1 VAKSTD
7 NYPYQDEPTRDF
19 LEDETGEFLVSS
31 SAQEV
36 KPDIPVE
43 IGDYKVLDRI
53 GAGGMGQV
61 FLAEHTRMQR
71 IVALKTLP
79 LDRMK
84 DPQAIERFYEEIRA
98 ASRLLH
104 PNIVTA
110 FDAGESSGVHYLAME
125 HIDGAT
131 LSQIVNEQGPMSV
144 PAAASIIRQ
153 AATGLL
159 HAHRSGITHR
169 DVKPS
174 NLMRSNDGTV
184 KILDL
189 GLAQFSSSSLLP
201 SAKDSSAGNTS
212 APPKETKKKLVGTLA
227 YMAPEQLENPD
238 KADAR
243 SDIYSLGATLFYLL
257 TGRPPFVG
265 EKIEQVY
272 GHRHGDIPDLMET
285 RNDVDLRLTTIFS
298 RMLAKTPAE
307 RYTSLDEV
315 IDDLADYCTGADTPL
330 WLAEFSPRTVT
341 SAPKESLTQTA
352 RVFAIDLGM
361 HYSATAE
368 TTPEGHIKSMMAG
381 ETGTPFFRMALSFNP
396 SGNLLFGTH
405 AIERR
410 QEDPR
415 HLFHCLPLYIGKNE
429 VERELAGR
437 QCPPEVLLALLIRRI
452 TQNAWAGRTPPRSTA
467 ITVPCSYDQ
476 LHRRSILLAAR
487 LAGLSTVRL
496 VDRSMAA
503 VKSIFITND
512 EETLFEDD
520 LSLHEKENAPIL
532 FLGLT
537 GQAFEVALVR
547 RNSGR
552 LQQIA
557 TGGHWHTGS
566 LAWVHQL
573 VDYAAD
579 RFKEEYRF
587 DPRKHGTTAASLQI
601 ACERAMNS
609 MLLLPSVKVTVQDGK
624 QSRSVMVKRLD
635 WLGSCE
641 KLLVQLEDLIH
652 RVVQRSSVDQSSV
665 QHIILHGAVLQIPE
679 IRARLT
685 RSFPKTSKIQTLDRS
700 DVAKGAA
707 ACLDAELPGRSAFRQ
722 PPRGISSQTIGI
734 VVEDVRRRR
743 RILPII
749 PAGSALPARTNRK
762 LRVGR
767 DRDSMTLSLV
777 ESAGVHGQDWHALGR
792 YEFKIDNPNYRSR
805 TIGFEM
811 DLNGLLQ
818 VRAQDPRKTGSVKL
832 SSLPESPLTED
843 LLAEWKSWID
853 KLR

>member
-1 VAKSTD
+1 MAKSTD

-19 LEDETGEFLVSS
+19 LEDETGEFLVSAG
-31 SAQEV
+31 AQETKADV
-36 KPDIPVE
+36 PVE
-43 IGDYKVLDRI
+43 IGDYKILDRI

-71 IVALKTLP
+71 VVALKMLP
-79 LDRMK
+79 MDRMK

-131 LSQIVNEQGPMSV
+131 LSQIVQDQGPMSV
-144 PAAASIIRQ
+144 ASAASIIRQ

-184 KILDL
+184 KVLDL
-189 GLAQFSSSSLLP
+189 GLAQFSVSNLLP
-201 SAKDSSAGNTS
+201 QSVGTSTESPKDG
-212 APPKETKKKLVGTLA
+212 KKKLVGTLA
-227 YMAPEQLENPD
+227 YMAPEQLEDAD

-243 SDIYSLGATLFYLL
+243 SDIYSLGATLFFLL

-265 EKIEQVY
+265 EKIDQVY
-272 GHRHGDIPDLMET
+272 GHRHGDIPDLMDS
-285 RNDVDLRLTTIFS
+285 RNDVDLRLTNIFK
-298 RMLAKTPAE
+298 RMLAKSQSE
-307 RYTSLDEV
+307 RYNSLDEV
-315 IDDLADYCTGADTPL
+315 IDDLADYCTGAETPL
-330 WLAEFSPRTVT
+330 WLAEFSPRTV
-341 SAPKESLTQTA
+341 SPAAESSIKQSA
-352 RVFAIDLGM
+352 RVFSIDLGM
-361 HYSATAE
+361 HYSSTAE
-368 TTPEGHIKSMMAG
+368 STPDGNIRSMLAG
-381 ETGTPFFRMALSFNP
+381 ESRTPYFRMALSYNP
-396 SGNLLFGTH
+396 AGSIVYGSH
-405 AIERR
+405 AMERR
-410 QEDPR
+410 QADPKN
-415 HLFHCLPLYIGKNE
+415 LFHCLPLYIGKEE

-452 TQNAWAGRTPPRSTA
+452 TRNAWAGRTPPRSTA

-476 LHRRSILLAAR
+476 LHRRSILLSAQ

-503 VKSIFITND
+503 VKSIFISTED
-512 EETLFEDD
+512 ETLCEDD
-520 LSLHEKENAPIL
+520 PSLNANDAAPIA

-537 GQAFEVALVR
+537 GQAFEVAFLR
-547 RNSGR
+547 RESGR
-552 LQQIA
+552 LQQMA
-557 TGGHWHTGS
+557 TGGHWHPGS
-566 LAWVHQL
+566 LTWVHSL
-573 VDYAAD
+573 VDFVAKQ
-579 RFKEEYRF
+579 FIKEHQL
-587 DPRKHGTTAASLQI
+587 DPREQNLTAASLQI
-601 ACERAMNS
+601 GCEKALNS
-609 MLLLPSVKVTVQDGK
+609 MLLLPSVQVTVQHGD
-624 QSRSVMVKRLD
+624 QQLSVMIDRSD
-635 WLGSCE
+635 WLQTCE
-641 KLLVQLEDLIH
+641 SLMRQLEDLIE
-652 RVVQRSSVDQSSV
+652 RVIDRSGADVASV
-665 QHIILHGAVLQIPE
+665 QMIVMHGVVLQIPS
-679 IRARLT
+679 IRQRLLDKFSGEVT
-685 RSFPKTSKIQTLDRS
+685 VQTVDRS

-722 PPRGISSQTIGI
+722 PPRGIASQTIGI

-749 PAGSALPARTNRK
+749 PTGSTLPARTNRK

-767 DRDSMTLSLV
+767 DREFMTLSLV
-777 ESAGVHGQDWHALGR
+777 ESSGVHGQDWHALGR

-805 TIGFEM
+805 TIGFEL

-832 SSLPESPLTED
+832 SSLPESKLTED
-843 LLAEWKSWID
+843 VLTEWKAWID
-853 KLR
+853 TLG

>member
-1 VAKSTD
+1 MAKSTD

-19 LEDETGEFLVSS
+19 LEDETGEFLVSQGGNS
-31 SAQEV
+31 EKTDV
-36 KPDIPVE
+36 PVE
-43 IGDYKVLDRI
+43 IGDYKILDRI

-71 IVALKTLP
+71 VVALKMLP
-79 LDRMK
+79 MDRMK
-84 DPQAIERFYEEIRA
+84 DPRAIERFYEEIRA

-131 LSQIVNEQGPMSV
+131 LSQIVKDQGPMSV
-144 PAAASIIRQ
+144 ASAASIIRQ

-184 KILDL
+184 KVLDL
-189 GLAQFSSSSLLP
+189 GLAQFSASNLLP
-201 SAKDSSAGNTS
+201 NPDGTS
-212 APPKETKKKLVGTLA
+212 AEEPKEGKKKLVGTLA
-227 YMAPEQLENPD
+227 YMAPEQLEDAD

-243 SDIYSLGATLFYLL
+243 SDIYSLGATLFFLL

-272 GHRHGDIPDLMET
+272 GHRHGDIPDLMDS
-285 RNDVDLRLTTIFS
+285 RNDVDLRLTNIFK
-298 RMLAKTPAE
+298 RMLAKSKSE
-307 RYTSLDEV
+307 RYNSLDEV

-330 WLAEFSPRTVT
+330 WLAEFSPRTL
-341 SAPKESLTQTA
+341 SPASQSDIKQAS
-352 RVFAIDLGM
+352 RVYAIDLGM
-361 HYSATAE
+361 HFSSTAE
-368 TTPEGHIKSMMAG
+368 STPDGNIRSMLAG
-381 ETGTPFFRMALSFNP
+381 ESGNPYFRMALSFNP
-396 SGNLLFGTH
+396 AGSVVYGSH
-405 AIERR
+405 AMERR
-410 QEDPR
+410 QDDSKN
-415 HLFHCLPLYIGKNE
+415 LFHCLPLYIGKDT

-437 QCPPEVLLALLIRRI
+437 QCPPEVLLALLLRRI
-452 TQNAWAGRTPPRSTA
+452 TRNAWAGRTPPRSTA

-476 LHRRSILLAAR
+476 LHRRSILLAAE
-487 LAGLSTVRL
+487 LAGLTTARL

-503 VKSIFITND
+503 VKSIFISTED
-512 EETLFEDD
+512 ETLCEDD
-520 LSLHEKENAPIL
+520 PSLNGDDSAPIA

-537 GQAFEVALVR
+537 GQAFEVALLKR
-547 RNSGR
+547 DAGR

-566 LAWVHQL
+566 LSWVHRL
-573 VDYAAD
+573 VDYSAKQIID
-579 RFKEEYRF
+579 EHGF
-587 DPRKHGTTAASLQI
+587 DPREHAVTAASLQI
-601 ACERAMNS
+601 ACEKALNS
-609 MLLLPSVKVTVQDGK
+609 MLLLPSVKVSVQHRGSKFTVMIDRNG
-624 QSRSVMVKRLD
+624 
-635 WLGSCE
+635 WLKSCE
-641 KLLVQLEDLIH
+641 GLLLQLEDLFD
-652 RVVQRSSVDQSSV
+652 RVIERSGIEADAVRKV
-665 QHIILHGAVLQIPE
+665 VVHGIVLQIPS
-679 IRARLT
+679 IRQRLLNKFSGEVT
-685 RSFPKTSKIQTLDRS
+685 VKTVDRS

-722 PPRGISSQTIGI
+722 PPRGIACQTIGI

-749 PAGSALPARTNRK
+749 PSGSALPARTNRK

-767 DRDSMTLSLV
+767 DRETMTLSLV
-777 ESAGVHGQDWHALGR
+777 ESSGVHGQDWHALGR

-805 TIGFEM
+805 TIGFEL

-832 SSLPESPLTED
+832 SSLPESNLTED
-843 LLAEWKSWID
+843 VMSQWKSWID
-853 KLR
+853 TLS